1 MMQEPFI
8 WLALAGVVLLA
19 VISWLRARSKRLRLR
34 IEPVGTARLDSTPEP
49 TEIIGSVRVRERR
62 SGDEVIA
69 KPILKTSRNPA
80 ASRIEPTVV
89 SARTVSPA
97 APETEVSEPVTIVS
111 VDPATYSVADSAA
124 GKSASAR
131 LTQVDLFPEAIAEA
145 LTPAPEVA
153 ATAALEAAGEAAQ
166 KAVPESLAAC
176 TKVDDTSR
184 AKTAEADDQADTAAA
199 TAAEEAASPS
209 IPEDVE
215 KLISLHVTARNSGF
229 AGRQLLELLL
239 QYGLR
244 FGEMSIFHRHEF
256 PTGQGVVLFSVAQA
270 REPGTFDLDTLVRDL
285 VPGVSLFM
293 TLPGYKSLSAYDL
306 MVDTARRLAHDLE
319 GELLSQDL
327 LPVTTEQLETW
338 RNEVIDF
345 ERHRLQ
351 KL

>member
-89 SARTVSPA
+89 SAGTVSPA
-97 APETEVSEPVTIVS
+97 APETAVSEPVTIVS
-111 VDPATYSVADSAA
+111 VDSATDSAA

-153 ATAALEAAGEAAQ
+153 ATVALEAAGEAAQ
-166 KAVPESLAAC
+166 KAAAESLSAS
-176 TKVDDTSR
+176 TKVDDVS
-184 AKTAEADDQADTAAA
+184 EA

-270 REPGTFDLDTLVRDL
+270 REPGTFDLDALARDL